1 MHIRTA
7 SPLLTSINAGL
18 SPFLF
23 VAFGSKKTLFIV
35 QLCGASPHVVAHS
48 QAFLIPLFPFTHTS
62 FRFFTQNK
70 QLLTLVVSFV
80 LFWWAI
86 KKAGV
91 IILKYIYAVRILHLY
106 SSVCIF
112 YSADLPNSAV
122 R

>member
-1 MHIRTA
+1 MHVRTA

-23 VAFGSKKTLFIV
+23 VAFVRKKTLFIV

-48 QAFLIPLFPFTHTS
+48 QAFLLALFTLAHTS
-62 FRFFTQNK
+62 FCSFTQNK
-70 QLLTLVVSFV
+70 QLLILVVSFV
-80 LFWWAI
+80 LFWWVI

-91 IILKYIYAVRILHLY
+91 IILKYIYAVKHLHIY
-106 SSVCIF
+106 SFVCLF
-112 YSADLPNSAV
+112 SSADLPKLAV